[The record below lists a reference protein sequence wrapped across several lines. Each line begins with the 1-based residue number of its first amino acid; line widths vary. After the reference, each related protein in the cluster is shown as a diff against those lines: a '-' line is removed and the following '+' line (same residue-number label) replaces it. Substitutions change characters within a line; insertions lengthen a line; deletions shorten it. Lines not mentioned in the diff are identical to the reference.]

1 MAWQLIYTSSPRLLQ
16 AGRTGFG
23 TVAKHAA
30 IRGALQSELERFS
43 QFSRIEGLRSDRTLY
58 YHRVLSVQGETF
70 HVITRLKDAG
80 FDYTGRTNHIA
91 HHIVIPSSELAVNPK
106 GLSPVDVILA
116 FTHKRLW
123 RDTWDEAPLEFS
135 PAEDISLASLPR
147 TLKLPAEQWRDFTG
161 SAANAAI
168 LAPGEVAES
177 CWLHSPPEDFADRLL
192 PLIGESLLLHPA
204 PWQISFATEV
214 QPTDRIEEISWR
226 GVPTG
231 SPVSATAAQSVRPTV
246 NLTDPAALPTIVLE
260 YSHLAEHGTSDPA
273 RAPRASSTTFPPLRA
288 EAGGGFA
295 ARSTDPISTGS
306 GSGASVDSRTPT
318 KLQDLIKPKRATAR
332 KKSTPAAF
340 FALAAIFVI
349 LATAGFGIYWY
360 FQEVHAKSVAELG
373 AASRAIES
381 DLGQSLPVMGSLKE
395 TPTAEL
401 KAATEN
407 LSKISNFIQKKT
419 LTAAIQEAKDSQETF
434 SGNDT
439 LSNVFNDIRKKL
451 EARVS
456 QNEFH
461 TLLEAG
467 DWQAMLDLRL
477 SPDTQE
483 GATLRAINKLKDTQ
497 VSLSPDAKLAAL
509 YDIAKST
516 RDLKLSPKKI
526 DKLDEMM
533 ASTVHG
539 VAEQALKPENENSP
553 PPQSLNGINIALK
566 GLDWND
572 LGDRFPKSGKS
583 LSALRKLVGKPLSD
597 PQQAAAAD
605 IIRLEFSELGLK
617 DPSWLKIVEKAQSPT
632 VVKPD
637 VPSQPEITQN
647 IPKILIF
654 ENQKDA
660 ESFIDSPK
668 NKDLKFARVLNL
680 SVKTFSLIKPEDVA
694 NPNEFKFKEHLLKA
708 MKDVVGFFYFSS
720 TADMKS
726 VQFFGLVKPP
736 KIAIKLTI
744 SPAEINYD
752 AAMTMLDLSTIKGL
766 LDRFYSYSGSDLE
779 ALNFKWVIETKEGSS
794 GAHAIHGDTDTIN
807 FTPRKNELE
816 EEIKQLQE
824 ENAKIPK
831 PNQKEVDSQYKEIAD
846 LFDIGTR
853 NGGETFVSFLRNEKK
868 IEFSDSDIQKTTL
881 QHIGIFPEYLK
892 SCMDTIQKN
901 KSGGEKIKFASQ
913 MTRCINKFSDTSNPT
928 LTESVKRAKSEEK
941 IPQDMTAFLT
951 GLEASKIKIID
962 ELIESQKESAAL
974 DKEIEARKKQIEEAQ
989 KLLAILNK
997 KEDLFSKLKLVAF
1010 GENNEPLVEIS
1021 FKNQ

>member
-30 IRGALQSELERFS
+30 IRGPLQSELERFS
-43 QFSRIEGLRSDRTLY
+43 QFSRIEGLRSDRILY

-91 HHIVIPSSELAVNPK
+91 HHIVIPSSELAVNPN

-116 FTHKRLW
+116 FTHQRLW
-123 RDTWDEAPLEFS
+123 RDTWDEAPREFS
-135 PAEDISLASLPR
+135 PVEDISLASLPR
-147 TLKLPAEQWRDFTG
+147 TLQLPAEHWRDFSG

-192 PLIGESLLLHPA
+192 PLIGESLLLHPD

-295 ARSTDPISTGS
+295 ARSTDPIFAGS
-306 GSGASVDSRTPT
+306 ASRESVNPGTPT
-318 KLQDLIKPKRATAR
+318 KLQDLIKPQRATAR

-381 DLGQSLPVMGSLKE
+381 DLGESLPVMGSLKE

-419 LTAAIQEAKDSQETF
+419 LTAAIQEAKESKKIFNGT
-434 SGNDT
+434 DT
-439 LSNVFNDIRKKL
+439 LSNIFNDIRKKL

-539 VAEQALKPENENSP
+539 VAEQALKPENEHFP
-553 PPQSLNGINIALK
+553 TPQSLNGINIALK

-632 VVKPD
+632 VVKIDAP
-637 VPSQPEITQN
+637 PSTKAEESS
-647 IPKILIF
+647 PKIIIF
-654 ENQKDA
+654 TSREDTKSFISDKDKDSLKFTEISTPNQKT
-660 ESFIDSPK
+660 
-668 NKDLKFARVLNL
+668 L
-680 SVKTFSLIKPEDVA
+680 
-694 NPNEFKFKEHLLKA
+694 
-708 MKDVVGFFYFSS
+708 SS
-720 TADMKS
+720 TALSDVGNKNDPQYMQTFLPILNGRSGSFYFACITETNS
-726 VQFFGLVKPP
+726 VESFALVKPP
-736 KIAIKLTI
+736 KFAIGLII
-744 SPAEINYD
+744 SQAEINYE

-846 LFDIGTR
+846 LFDIGTK
-853 NGGETFVSFLRNEKK
+853 NGGETFASFLRNDKK
-868 IEFSDSDIQKTTL
+868 IKFSDSDIQKPTL
-881 QHIGIFPEYLK
+881 QHIELFPEYLK
-892 SCMDTIQKN
+892 SCMDTIQKS

-941 IPQDMTAFLT
+941 IPPDMTAFLT

-1010 GENNEPLVEIS
+1010 GENDEPLVEIS